1 MITNFKLF
9 ENTNREPEVGDY
21 IVIDY
26 KNEHMEHVEHENLFN
41 THVGKILEY
50 KKRREYFNPIF
61 ITIKYDHENEDIFY
75 LRLDEDEIKFISKSK
90 EECEQ
95 YLAEK
100 KIQFI
105 MKYIKTFENIIYDN
119 EPEVGDYIIIGFDDM
134 VDRDNKGIF
143 YFFSTHVGK
152 ILEYKYDRDR
162 NKYVFPIDMRVDY
175 DECYGNTNRNIF
187 TTSINHEM
195 IEFFSKNKKDVEN
208 YLIAK
213 KYNL

>member
-100 KIQFI
+100 NTIYNEVYK
-105 MKYIKTFENIIYDN
+105 NI
-119 EPEVGDYIIIGFDDM
+119 
-134 VDRDNKGIF
+134 
-143 YFFSTHVGK
+143 
-152 ILEYKYDRDR
+152 
-162 NKYVFPIDMRVDY
+162 
-175 DECYGNTNRNIF
+175 
-187 TTSINHEM
+187 
-195 IEFFSKNKKDVEN
+195 
-208 YLIAK
+208 
-213 KYNL
+213 